1 MPKVDIACFQCA
13 AIQSDRFRGII
24 RKPPEGNSLNVGSAT
39 IGKPKVN
46 AIVDQVCAATAS
58 WSEFAERYRVLS
70 GYAGAIDKELA
81 KLRDGMTGK

>member
-1 MPKVDIACFQCA
+1 MEEYYCTLFHELGHAT
-13 AIQSDRFRGII
+13 
-24 RKPPEGNSLNVGSAT
+24 GSAT